1 MEAKC
6 HCALFLVSPLR
17 DGEFDIEF
25 CITHK
30 TDKFL
35 LQLLRRLLHIPN
47 DVKYDSITNTYVLKT
62 KNSRAILNIV
72 NLFAGKF
79 KGVRSLE
86 FKLWSRAK
94 FYSVNKKTDKVSKI
108 HGILS
113 NLHKKSQS

>member
-6 HCALFLVSPLR
+6 DCAMFLVSPALR
-17 DGEFDIEF
+17 GGGFDIGF

-30 TDKFL
+30 TDKLL

-47 DVKYDSITNTYVLKT
+47 DVKYDSVMNTYVLKT

-79 KGVRSLE
+79 KGERSLE
-86 FKLWSRAK
+86 FKL
-94 FYSVNKKTDKVSKI
+94 
-108 HGILS
+108 
-113 NLHKKSQS
+113 